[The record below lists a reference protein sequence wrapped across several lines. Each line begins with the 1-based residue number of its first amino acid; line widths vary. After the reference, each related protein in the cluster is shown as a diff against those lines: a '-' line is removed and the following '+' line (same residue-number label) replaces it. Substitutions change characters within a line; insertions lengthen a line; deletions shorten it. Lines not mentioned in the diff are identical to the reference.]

1 MAGSSKK
8 GAAWSWRRLALGA
21 ACVAGLG
28 AAGYLGCRFLP
39 RATAQPA
46 APAKSAAV
54 APPAAPTAP
63 PADYCQRPV
72 AFLHGNETITREQL
86 GEYLIARYGADK
98 LPLLVNK
105 LIIEEACRAKG
116 IDVTPAE
123 VEASFAQD
131 IASMGGGIT
140 EKIFVDNILKQYKK
154 TLFEWKED
162 VVRPKLLMSKLVR
175 DRVKVTE
182 EEIRAGYEAYYG
194 EKIDCKIIYWP
205 KSEKDLAIKIWG
217 IIHDSK
223 DVDAEFDNKA
233 MMQANPRLAA
243 QAGKLDQPIGRHTTG
258 DEELERLVFSLQPGQ
273 ISAVTD
279 TRDGIVVVKCLKR
292 IPPDTTVSLE
302 AARPRIYK
310 EVFDKKVQMAIPDA
324 FKELQQQAHADLLL
338 KDPNKPQDL
347 TETTRQLLSDG
358 TSRSPAKGVVPAA
371 GRPLTRDPPC
381 QPAARF
387 LKSRV
392 LRDKG
397 GRRVRP

>member
-39 RATAQPA
+39 CATAQPA
-46 APAKSAAV
+46 APAKPAAV
-54 APPAAPTAP
+54 APPASPTAP

-105 LIIEEACRAKG
+105 LIIEEACRTKG

-131 IASMGGGIT
+131 IASMGGGVT

-162 VVRPKLLMSKLVR
+162 VVRPKLLMTKLVR

-182 EEIRAGYEAYYG
+182 EEIQAGYEAYYG
-194 EKIDCKIIYWP
+194 EKIDCKFIYWP
-205 KSEKDLAIKIWG
+205 KSEKD
-217 IIHDSK
+217 
-223 DVDAEFDNKA
+223 
-233 MMQANPRLAA
+233 R
-243 QAGKLDQPIGRHTTG
+243 RH
-258 DEELERLVFSLQPGQ
+258 
-273 ISAVTD
+273 
-279 TRDGIVVVKCLKR
+279 
-292 IPPDTTVSLE
+292 
-302 AARPRIYK
+302 
-310 EVFDKKVQMAIPDA
+310 
-324 FKELQQQAHADLLL
+324 
-338 KDPNKPQDL
+338 QDL
-347 TETTRQLLSDG
+347 EHH
-358 TSRSPAKGVVPAA
+358 P
-371 GRPLTRDPPC
+371 
-381 QPAARF
+381 
-387 LKSRV
+387 
-392 LRDKG
+392 
-397 GRRVRP
+397 